1 MERQRRTAAWCG
13 RLLLSAALLVG
24 LVTMHVLGHPA
35 EHASSRTPDRLA
47 TVAFTVV
54 TVDGEHRTT
63 ADAAPAKGGHTPLP
77 GLDTALVCL
86 ALLTACTVVFRVSPS
101 SRYRLSGLLLA
112 GLARLLRALWP
123 MPPPVSRSTFLARL
137 SLLRI

>member
-24 LVTMHVLGHPA
+24 LITMHALGHPA

-47 TVAFTVV
+47 TVAFTGA
-54 TVDGEHRTT
+54 TVEGEPRST
-63 ADAAPAKGGHTPLP
+63 ADAAPAKGSHTPLP

-86 ALLTACTVVFRVSPS
+86 ALLGACTVVFRVSRS
-101 SRYRLSGLLLA
+101 SRYRLLGLLLA
-112 GLARLLRALWP
+112 GLARFLHSLLP